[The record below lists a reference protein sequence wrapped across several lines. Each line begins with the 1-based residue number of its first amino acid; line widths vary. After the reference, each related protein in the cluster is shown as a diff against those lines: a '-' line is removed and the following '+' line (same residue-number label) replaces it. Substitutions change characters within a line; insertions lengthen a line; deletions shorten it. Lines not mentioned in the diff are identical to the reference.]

1 MGGDLLSDLRK
12 RVSDFN
18 NHVTIFDNRDGFYK
32 SRAWARTRAY
42 ILKRDSNECQAC
54 KARGLVTIKDH
65 STLIVHHI
73 EPLEYVPS
81 KALDESNLITVCIGC
96 HNFIHGNA
104 FGHADRRN
112 EWDDE
117 YW

>member
-1 MGGDLLSDLRK
+1 MDLLTKLK
-12 RVSDFN
+12 NQVSAFN
-18 NHVTIFDNRDGFYK
+18 NQNTVFNNRDSFYK
-32 SRAWARTRAY
+32 TIQWTRTRAY
-42 ILKRDSNECQAC
+42 VVERDQNECQPC
-54 KARGLVTIKDH
+54 KARGLVT
-65 STLIVHHI
+65 TNNLIVHHI

-104 FGHADRRN
+104 FDYTDQKN
-112 EWDDE
+112 EWNDE